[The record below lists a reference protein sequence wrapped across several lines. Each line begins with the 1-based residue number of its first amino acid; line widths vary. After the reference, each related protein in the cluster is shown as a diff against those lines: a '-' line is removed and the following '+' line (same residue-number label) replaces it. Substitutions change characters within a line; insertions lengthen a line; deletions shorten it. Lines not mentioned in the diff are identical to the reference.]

1 MRNGAHCSIITVVEP
16 NQCNIKEMELEV
28 EVVDLPRVYEEIIKG
43 NPESNSET
51 EGR

>member
-1 MRNGAHCSIITVVEP
+1 MMNGAHCSIITVVEP

-28 EVVDLPRVYEEIIKG
+28 EVVELPGEITKG

-51 EGR
+51 ECR

>member
-28 EVVDLPRVYEEIIKG
+28 EVVELPGEITKG

-51 EGR
+51 ECR